1 MINNIF
7 KGKIDIHGGGND
19 LKFPHHDN
27 EIAQS
32 LCLHNHM
39 IANYWIHNGR
49 VDLSGQKMSKSLGN
63 VIWAHELLETIPVQV
78 YRLMMLNVPYIQ
90 LFNYKEEVVSQA
102 TTDYEKIKRAYVGL
116 FRKLELS
123 DNLIDLSEKKE
134 TYNNSEIAGLV
145 NEFKEHMGNDFNT
158 ANAITTIVK
167 TNKLINGYTRNKDV
181 LVSDMQESLK
191 ALHDM
196 LWVLGI
202 EPKISVL
209 SEEERKLV
217 NEWNKAKAEK
227 DFEKADKL
235 RDAIKEKI

>member
-1 MINNIF
+1 M
-7 KGKIDIHGGGND
+7 
-19 LKFPHHDN
+19 
-27 EIAQS
+27 
-32 LCLHNHM
+32 
-39 IANYWIHNGR
+39 
-49 VDLSGQKMSKSLGN
+49 
-63 VIWAHELLETIPVQV
+63 
-78 YRLMMLNVPYIQ
+78 
-90 LFNYKEEVVSQA
+90 
-102 TTDYEKIKRAYVGL
+102 
-116 FRKLELS
+116 S

-235 RDAIKEKI
+235 RDAIKEKNIVL